1 MVCGISLTQ
10 LRVDYGLRL
19 RFDYGISAVQCT
31 CSKGP
36 GSQKVIFFS
45 NKLDLHILRN
55 ETRVGGKGFGEV
67 WTLNSQNSLQELRCK
82 LVFFSPSGEILYFRW
97 ISEL

>member
-1 MVCGISLTQ
+1 MELPLPGKVY
-10 LRVDYGLRL
+10 LRRILPFYYDPPPCL
-19 RFDYGISAVQCT
+19 
-31 CSKGP
+31 KGP

-55 ETRVGGKGFGEV
+55 ETRVVGKDFGEI
-67 WTLNSQNSLQELRCK
+67 WTLNSTNSLQEPRCK

>member
-1 MVCGISLTQ
+1 MVYARAAGGALRQLDFGCRFQEKTQ
-10 LRVDYGLRL
+10 L
-19 RFDYGISAVQCT
+19 
-31 CSKGP
+31 KGP

-55 ETRVGGKGFGEV
+55 ETRVAGKGFGEV
-67 WTLNSQNSLQELRCK
+67 WTLNSQNSLQEPRCK

>member
-1 MVCGISLTQ
+1 M
-10 LRVDYGLRL
+10 R
-19 RFDYGISAVQCT
+19 RFIMLLAAYYVSNAHRCV
-31 CSKGP
+31 KGP
-36 GSQKVIFFS
+36 GSQKVLFFS

-55 ETRVGGKGFGEV
+55 ETRVVGKDFGEV